1 MEVTTVELQ
10 TLRREFETLV
20 TKGDESRVF
29 CRVSVIINQMNT
41 YGESVTDQKV
51 VEKVLRSLPAKF
63 DHAYSS
69 LEARKPKTEIRN
81 MIFCTEM

>member
-1 MEVTTVELQ
+1 MEVTTVKLQ

-20 TKGDESRVF
+20 MKGDESRVF

-63 DHAYSS
+63 DHAYSYCNRRVKGS
-69 LEARKPKTEIRN
+69 CCLLS
-81 MIFCTEM
+81 